1 MEEKAEKKE
10 RKVTGNKSVLTKYS
24 GIAIIGNLFIMRYLY
39 FHIKKNDV
47 FLVEGEGSRD
57 KSAKFY
63 RNVIP
68 FSRARF
74 LRMLNGENFRMPTDE
89 IEKICGDFSLKEDY
103 FRQTA
108 PILME
113 IPEHEL
119 EEQDWKAFLAVEYFT
134 DFEEFRK
141 DELKDEEKEAK
152 GKIDLTSKKAY
163 ILKEKGKEEAKGKGE
178 ELYGLYREKNKYY
191 YVVPQIVKER
201 HDKVVQA
208 LEYAA
213 KKKWDEYLE
222 TSNPVFRVWY
232 YYRYGTGYRED
243 ANAFV
248 RLKNTLDN
256 IRSADWKRLNK
267 EEREKAYKLLESH
280 RLYLQALIEIE
291 KFEEEEGSAEKE

>member
-1 MEEKAEKKE
+1 M
-10 RKVTGNKSVLTKYS
+10 
-24 GIAIIGNLFIMRYLY
+24 
-39 FHIKKNDV
+39 
-47 FLVEGEGSRD
+47 
-57 KSAKFY
+57 
-63 RNVIP
+63 
-68 FSRARF
+68 
-74 LRMLNGENFRMPTDE
+74 
-89 IEKICGDFSLKEDY
+89 
-103 FRQTA
+103 
-108 PILME
+108 
-113 IPEHEL
+113 
-119 EEQDWKAFLAVEYFT
+119 
-134 DFEEFRK
+134 
-141 DELKDEEKEAK
+141 
-152 GKIDLTSKKAY
+152 
-163 ILKEKGKEEAKGKGE
+163 
-178 ELYGLYREKNKYY
+178 
-191 YVVPQIVKER
+191 KER

>member
-10 RKVTGNKSVLTKYS
+10 QKVTGNKSVLTKYS

-74 LRMLNGENFRMPTDE
+74 LRMLNGENFRMPIDE

-103 FRQTA
+103 FRQTD

-119 EEQDWKAFLAVEYFT
+119 DELDWKAFLAVEYFT

-141 DELKDEEKEAK
+141 DKLKDEEKEAK
-152 GKIDLTSKKAY
+152 KKIDLTSKKVY
-163 ILKEKGKEEAKGKGE
+163 ILKEKGKEEAKGEGE

-191 YVVPQIVKER
+191 YVVPKIVKEK
-201 HDKVVQA
+201 HDKVVKA

-280 RLYLQALIEIE
+280 RLYLQALSEIE
-291 KFEEEEGSAEKE
+291 KFEG